1 MLSITEEDDIA
12 LDDTEDDILLE
23 DKGDIGLEDEEDE
36 VVIDHKVDRSR
47 DTLQVNVEDK
57 TNIDEETPRDS
68 SDAYCSSDG
77 TNCEKKRSENIYA
90 EVPDPKPLEDIGTP
104 GEDVAI
110 PVEETP
116 KKKSKRTSE
125 ENSKADNAE
134 RKGKKNSASSPE
146 ELEEELRAAYKST
159 QKKAKVETSH
169 PVNLEGCQK
178 LLDQAQV
185 RTTFTVF

>member
-1 MLSITEEDDIA
+1 MLSISEDLEGEDDIA
-12 LDDTEDDILLE
+12 LHDTDDDILL
-23 DKGDIGLEDEEDE
+23 G
-36 VVIDHKVDRSR
+36 
-47 DTLQVNVEDK
+47 
-57 TNIDEETPRDS
+57 DS
-68 SDAYCSSDG
+68 SDAYCNSDG
-77 TNCEKKRSENIYA
+77 TNCEEERGENIYA

-134 RKGKKNSASSPE
+134 RKGKKVSASSPE

-159 QKKAKVETSH
+159 QKKTKVKTSD

-185 RTTFTVF
+185 KSFH